1 MTPANAGGRRR
12 VAGERGRGR
21 TAPPVEPK
29 RPAPKP
35 PRKEPGAAAKTASTA
50 SGARST
56 ASDPSRSW
64 WRRGP
69 LGLQADGGPAPSR
82 VRVLLLAA
90 LVTLTVAAMAASLVV
105 LAVDRQ
111 QQRLANART
120 AATEAARSAAEVVLS
135 YDYETLD
142 EDFAAAQAVST
153 GAFKEE
159 YAETSENAIRS
170 VATETQA
177 QVSAEPLS
185 AGVVSATDSS
195 VVVLLFVDQT
205 TLSNRLDQP
214 KTDQNRVRFTMVRT
228 TVDGADRWLVSE
240 VDAL

>member
-1 MTPANAGGRRR
+1 MA
-12 VAGERGRGR
+12 
-21 TAPPVEPK
+21 
-29 RPAPKP
+29 
-35 PRKEPGAAAKTASTA
+35 
-50 SGARST
+50 
-56 ASDPSRSW
+56 
-64 WRRGP
+64 
-69 LGLQADGGPAPSR
+69 
-82 VRVLLLAA
+82 LLAA
-90 LVTLTVAAMAASLVV
+90 LVLLTVAAVAASIVV
-105 LAVDRQ
+105 LAVDRR
-111 QQRLANART
+111 QQRLADSRT

-142 EDFAAAQAVST
+142 DDFAAAEAVST

-185 AGVVSATDSS
+185 AGIVSATSDQ

-228 TVDGADRWLVSE
+228 AVDGQDRWLVSE